1 MENGLL
7 LSDEQ
12 LALQE
17 TAASFLAE
25 FGNARKPPS
34 EDGEL
39 WQRLCEL
46 GWPAVQVPEDF
57 DGLGLGA
64 VELSLLMEEM
74 GRRLV
79 RSPFLASVVLAQMAL
94 LHAAEPAVR
103 ARLLPALATGER
115 RATLIL
121 APGMVW
127 VPQELPIRAR
137 RENGGWTLDGSA
149 LQVLDGDS
157 ADFALLAARLDD
169 GSAGL
174 FEVAADTPG
183 LERVSLSVW
192 DETRPQAAWHFRAVR
207 LDASARIDA
216 PRLLDPGL
224 ARSVAIGA
232 LHLAAEQ
239 VGGAAQCLDLTV
251 AYTKERVQFGRP
263 IASFQAVKHRCAE
276 MMVKLETARSA
287 VRGIAARL
295 EGLDDRALQRD
306 CAVAR
311 VLATDA
317 YRFCAQEAV
326 QLHGGVGFT
335 WEYDPQLHFK
345 RAQWGSGWFG
355 GTSVW
360 REQLAAG
367 LLDAA

>member
-1 MENGLL
+1 MENGVL

-12 LALQE
+12 LVLQE

-39 WQRLCEL
+39 WRRLCEL
-46 GWPAVQVPEDF
+46 GWPAVQVPEEF

-64 VELSLLMEEM
+64 VELALLMEEM
-74 GRRLV
+74 GRRLL
-79 RSPFLASVVLAQMAL
+79 RSPFLASVVLAQTAL
-94 LHAAEPAVR
+94 LHAADASAR
-103 ARLLPALATGER
+103 ARLLPGLATGER

-127 VPQELPIRAR
+127 APAELPIRVR
-137 RENGGWTLDGSA
+137 RDGAGWMLDGSA

-157 ADFALLAARLDD
+157 ADLAFVAARFDD

-174 FEVAADTPG
+174 FEVGADAVG
-183 LERVSLSVW
+183 LERVPLSVW
-192 DETRPQAAWHFRAVR
+192 DETRPQSAWHFRGVR
-207 LDASARIDA
+207 LEASGRIDT
-216 PRLLDPGL
+216 PQLLDPGL
-224 ARSVAIGA
+224 ARTVAVGA

-239 VGGAAQCLDLTV
+239 VGGAAQCLDLSV
-251 AYTKERVQFGRP
+251 AYTKERLQFGRP

-287 VRGIAARL
+287 VRGIAARVDR
-295 EGLDDRALQRD
+295 LDDGALQRD

-355 GTSVW
+355 GASAW
-360 REQLAAG
+360 REQVAAS